1 MNVYQQNES
10 RIQKKKILMVLAVIP
25 ILMIGTFVYEVKQ
38 IQSEIHRVVW
48 MRARVTQDYIRR
60 ISNQTRALKLSISHS
75 MDYYE
80 DSILDKRVLHKFKKY
95 SSLKIFG
102 NKNQIKTNSSTSEFL
117 ATSASITPF
126 F

>member
-102 NKNQIKTNSSTSEFL
+102 NKNQIKQILLLLNF
-117 ATSASITPF
+117 
-126 F
+126 